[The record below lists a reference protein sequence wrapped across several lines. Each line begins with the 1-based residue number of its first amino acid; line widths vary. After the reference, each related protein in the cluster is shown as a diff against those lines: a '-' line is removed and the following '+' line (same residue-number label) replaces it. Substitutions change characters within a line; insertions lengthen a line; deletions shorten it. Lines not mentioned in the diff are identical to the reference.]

1 MKKKNSVLIV
11 DDERGNISS
20 LKSILGDEYTIYA
33 STNGRDAI
41 ETAEEFIPD
50 IILLDVLMPEM
61 DGYDVIAA
69 FKKSERT
76 HDIPVIFIT
85 GLDGTNAEIKG
96 LALGA
101 VDYILK
107 PFHPAIVKL
116 RVQHQIQLVERLRQ
130 QTLMTKISCK
140 FLTSPYSDALFTDTL
155 RVIGEFMGIAVALL
169 YKLERN
175 NNVLVCQNEWL
186 DSELNL
192 SSRMGDKVELDE
204 KMITA
209 INNLLTGN
217 EKDLCIH
224 SNSPMIK
231 DLLSVKRTHLENYIA
246 TPIFI
251 KRKLFAILVFSRN
264 DEAMWSESERDL
276 AVLAASIFSG
286 VFERDAIQHA
296 EYLSRTKSEFLSRMS
311 HEMRTPMNVIIG
323 ILQVFGMLGVPDN
336 IKEHCS
342 AMDEA
347 AHTLLDLINDVLD
360 ISDMGY
366 GTYKLSESAFDFN
379 AMVCN
384 VLRIADNNASKKKQM
399 LDSKIDP
406 AIPASLL
413 GDENRLRQVISALLS
428 NAVKFTPNGGEI
440 YLNARVI
447 DSNSE
452 KITLQVEIS
461 DNGIGISKEQQK
473 DIFSIFEQADGSLTR
488 EHGGIGLGLALSK
501 RIVEMMEGKIW
512 IESELG
518 KGSKF
523 IFNCRLKFDK

>member
-1 MKKKNSVLIV
+1 
-11 DDERGNISS
+11 
-20 LKSILGDEYTIYA
+20 
-33 STNGRDAI
+33 
-41 ETAEEFIPD
+41 
-50 IILLDVLMPEM
+50 
-61 DGYDVIAA
+61 
-69 FKKSERT
+69 
-76 HDIPVIFIT
+76 
-85 GLDGTNAEIKG
+85 
-96 LALGA
+96 
-101 VDYILK
+101 
-107 PFHPAIVKL
+107 
-116 RVQHQIQLVERLRQ
+116 
-130 QTLMTKISCK
+130 
-140 FLTSPYSDALFTDTL
+140 
-155 RVIGEFMGIAVALL
+155 
-169 YKLERN
+169 
-175 NNVLVCQNEWL
+175 
-186 DSELNL
+186 
-192 SSRMGDKVELDE
+192 
-204 KMITA
+204 
-209 INNLLTGN
+209 
-217 EKDLCIH
+217 
-224 SNSPMIK
+224 
-231 DLLSVKRTHLENYIA
+231 
-246 TPIFI
+246 
-251 KRKLFAILVFSRN
+251 
-264 DEAMWSESERDL
+264 
-276 AVLAASIFSG
+276 
-286 VFERDAIQHA
+286 
-296 EYLSRTKSEFLSRMS
+296 
-311 HEMRTPMNVIIG
+311 
-323 ILQVFGMLGVPDN
+323 
-336 IKEHCS
+336 
-342 AMDEA
+342 MDEA